1 VLAAVSGRSAAGTPD
16 HGCPRCFFP
25 RQKLHPVKFVLTV
38 GGGHTRGAHKR
49 ARLIGG
55 MHLKQIGVNRDNAA
69 APDVA
74 GNVFKVDVNGA
85 I

>member
-1 VLAAVSGRSAAGTPD
+1 MFLPSSETP
-16 HGCPRCFFP
+16 PRKICADG
-25 RQKLHPVKFVLTV
+25 